1 VGKGDGAIWW
11 LQLAFHWMGVV
22 IWHAALVLDG
32 GERDGLETER
42 EKMMKMEMEEQGGFG
57 LYRPRG
63 EKRED

>member
-1 VGKGDGAIWW
+1 MVDV
-11 LQLAFHWMGVV
+11 LALG
-22 IWHAALVLDG
+22 G